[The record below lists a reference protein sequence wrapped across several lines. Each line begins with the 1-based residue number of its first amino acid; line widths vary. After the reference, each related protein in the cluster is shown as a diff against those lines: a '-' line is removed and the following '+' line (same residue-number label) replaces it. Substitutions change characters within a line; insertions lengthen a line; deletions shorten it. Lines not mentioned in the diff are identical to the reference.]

1 MPFKSTRLPK
11 YRHYKP
17 KDLAVV
23 RIDGKD
29 HYLGKFGS
37 EESQQKY
44 RRLIAE
50 MLAAPATAQP
60 PTPRPD
66 GDGGP
71 TINELLVSYWDFVQG
86 YYTKDGRP
94 TSEPGTIRQALRPI
108 QELYGDT
115 PARDFGPLSLKAAR
129 RAMIERGWCRT
140 FINKQI
146 NRIKKLFSWAAG
158 EEILPLSVYQALT
171 TVEGLR
177 KDRTDAREK
186 PPVGPVS
193 DEAVERTLPYLT
205 TTVASMVRLQRLT
218 GMRPGEVVLMRAIDI
233 DMSDPVCWV
242 YRPGR
247 HKSQH
252 HDRERLIFL
261 GPRAQSLL
269 RPFLTLDVTGYVFS
283 PRRSVAQW
291 RAEQR
296 ARRQSPPTPSQAAR
310 RPKANPRRTHGEL
323 YHHGSYRKAI
333 RKACQRAGIPIWH
346 PHMLRHSAA
355 GEIRRRFGLE
365 AAQAV
370 LGHSELGTTQIYAA
384 ADLAMA
390 RRIMLETG

>member
-1 MPFKSTRLPK
+1 MPSKSTRLPK

-37 EESQQKY
+37 EESRQKY

-50 MLAAPATAQP
+50 MLAAPATAPP
-60 PTPRPD
+60 PTPQPD

-71 TINELLVSYWDFVQG
+71 TLNELLVSYWDHVRS
-86 YYTKDGRP
+86 YYVKDGRP
-94 TSEPGTIRQALRPI
+94 TSEQDNLRQALRFVRP
-108 QELYGDT
+108 LYGPI
-115 PARDFGPLSLKAAR
+115 PAKDFSPLALKAVR
-129 RAMIERGWCRT
+129 RAMIEAGRCRGL
-140 FINKQI
+140 INKDVC
-146 NRIKKLFSWAAG
+146 RVRSMFRWAV
-158 EEILPLSVYQALT
+158 EHELVPLATYQALM
-171 TVEGLR
+171 TVAGLR
-177 KDRTDAREK
+177 AGRTDAREK

-218 GMRPGEVVLMRAIDI
+218 GMRPGEVVLMRAVDI
-233 DMSDPVCWV
+233 DMSDPACWV
-242 YRPGR
+242 YRPAR
-247 HKSQH
+247 HKGQH
-252 HDRERLIFL
+252 HDRERLVFL
-261 GPRAQSLL
+261 GPRAMSLL
-269 RPFLTLDVTGYVFS
+269 QPFLTLDVSAYLFS

-296 ARRQSPPTPSQAAR
+296 ARRGSPLTPSQAAR

-323 YHHGSYRKAI
+323 YDDGAYRKAI
-333 RKACQRAGIPIWH
+333 RKACQRAGIPVWF
-346 PHMLRHSAA
+346 PHQLRHSAA
-355 GEIRRRFGLE
+355 GAIRRRYGLE

>member
-1 MPFKSTRLPK
+1 MSSKCLRIPK

-29 HYLGKFGS
+29 HYLGKFDS
-37 EESQQKY
+37 EESRQKY

-60 PTPRPD
+60 PTPEPD

-71 TINELLVSYWDFVQG
+71 TINELLVSYWDHARA
-86 YYTKDGRP
+86 YYVKDGRP
-94 TSEPGTIRQALRPI
+94 TSEPETIRQALRPVR
-108 QELYGDT
+108 ELYGDIR
-115 PARDFGPLSLKAAR
+115 ACAFGPMSLKTVR

-146 NRIKKLFSWAAG
+146 NRVKKLFSWAAG
-158 EEILPLSVYQALT
+158 EEILPLAVYQALT
-171 TVEGLR
+171 TVGGLR

-218 GMRPGEVVLMRAIDI
+218 GMRPGEVVLMRAVDI
-233 DMSDPVCWV
+233 DMSDPACWV
-242 YRPGR
+242 YRQGR

-252 HDRERLIFL
+252 HDRERLVFL
-261 GPRAQSLL
+261 GPRAQALL
-269 RPFLTLDVTGYVFS
+269 QPFLTLAVSDYLFS

-291 RAEQR
+291 RAE
-296 ARRQSPPTPSQAAR
+296 
-310 RPKANPRRTHGEL
+310 
-323 YHHGSYRKAI
+323 
-333 RKACQRAGIPIWH
+333 
-346 PHMLRHSAA
+346 
-355 GEIRRRFGLE
+355 
-365 AAQAV
+365 
-370 LGHSELGTTQIYAA
+370 
-384 ADLAMA
+384 
-390 RRIMLETG
+390 